1 MGHSMHD
8 LPNQTVEKKLGY
20 IVRHRKIY
28 NIDHTWA
35 QSGVRGIELGY
46 S

>member
-20 IVRHRKIY
+20 IVRHRTIY
-28 NIDHTWA
+28 NIDRTWA
-35 QSGVRGIELGY
+35 QSEVRGIEPGH